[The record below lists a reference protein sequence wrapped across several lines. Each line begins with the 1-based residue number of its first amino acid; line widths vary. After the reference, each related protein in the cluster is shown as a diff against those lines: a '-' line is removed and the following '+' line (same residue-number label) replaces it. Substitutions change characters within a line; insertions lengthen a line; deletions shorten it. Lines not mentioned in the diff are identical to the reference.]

1 MTINP
6 KGPPQL
12 TKSVKF
18 GFFPKQGR
26 GGVEILKKPNFTITI
41 RYEIPTFSSVE
52 PFFEE
57 GGRGSRK
64 VRPETELFGIFSIEV
79 APYIICPEIIYV
91 FFCFLFFDEIIVEFS
106 DEFIELNLIKSFV
119 TYKRTNGHLGFQSLS
134 ILSIAK
140 LKNVYRAE

>member
-1 MTINP
+1 MSERDLSLSPLFENKRQVNLDKFYLVSVAKNWPKEILLGATSIN
-6 KGPPQL
+6 KIGEVWL
-12 TKSVKF
+12 FSEI
-18 GFFPKQGR
+18 GE

-79 APYIICPEIIYV
+79 APKGRV
-91 FFCFLFFDEIIVEFS
+91 QKFFFKKVENSTFCS
-106 DEFIELNLIKSFV
+106 TPPPLEVDDA
-119 TYKRTNGHLGFQSLS
+119 Y
-134 ILSIAK
+134 
-140 LKNVYRAE
+140 LK